1 MKLSVKTYLAFIL
14 LLLLGCSSRNQQDNL
29 VVLDGSTMGT
39 FYSVKIVRE
48 DLQPISFIVDTV
60 KSKIDSLLLTVNQ
73 QMSTYLEDSEISRF
87 NRYQGRDW
95 FPVSADLAYVVKNA
109 LRVSELSHGTFDV
122 TVGPLVNLWGFGPED
137 RQTLIPSKEEII
149 ARMKLTGYQNLS
161 VRIDPPALKK
171 TIPGIY
177 VDLSAIAKGFGVD
190 KVTGFLESL
199 GIHNFI
205 VDIGG
210 EISTRGTNY
219 QGKIWKIGVSTPDEK
234 MGIQKVI
241 PLENECVATSGD
253 YRNYFEK
260 NGVRYSHTIDP
271 RTGKP
276 ITHKLSSVTVIC
288 DTCMMADAFATAID
302 VMGPVEGYQ
311 FAREQELAV
320 FLIVRD
326 ATGFKEE
333 MTPQFSE
340 TLEVKREEVK
350 Q

>member
-1 MKLSVKTYLAFIL
+1 MKVSVKTYIALVLF
-14 LLLLGCSSRNQQDNL
+14 LLLGCSSRNQQDNL
-29 VVLDGSTMGT
+29 LVLDGSTMGT

-48 DLQPISFIVDTV
+48 DLQPIPFIVDTL
-60 KSKIDSLLLTVNQ
+60 KSKVDSLLLTVNQ

-87 NRYQGRDW
+87 NQYQGTDW
-95 FPVSADLAYVVKNA
+95 FPVSEDLAYVVKNA
-109 LRVSELSHGTFDV
+109 LQVSRLSHGTFDV
-122 TVGPLVNLWGFGPED
+122 TVGPLVNLWGFGPEN
-137 RQTLIPSKEEII
+137 RPTLIPSKEEII
-149 ARMKLTGYQNLS
+149 ARMKLTGYQHLS
-161 VRIDPPALKK
+161 VRMDPPALKK
-171 TIPGIY
+171 SVSGIY

-190 KVTGFLESL
+190 KVTSFLESL

-276 ITHKLSSVTVIC
+276 ITHKLSSVTVVY
-288 DTCMMADAFATAID
+288 DTCMIADAFATAID
-302 VMGPVEGYQ
+302 VMGPQQGYQ

-326 ATGFKEE
+326 TQGFKEE
-333 MTPQFSE
+333 TTPQFSE
-340 TLEVKREEVK
+340 ILEVKNKEIK